1 MTYKN
6 AMVFVYG
13 TLRSDADP
21 SNSHLLGGTLLST
34 CCTVRGELYDF
45 GHYPGIVLNEF
56 GGDVVG
62 EVWSVPK
69 TSLSRLDYYEGSL
82 YVRVITE
89 ARLAGGEKIH
99 VMVYEAIDVDGLDK
113 IPGNDWVTRKVAA
126 G

>member
-6 AMVFVYG
+6 VMVFVYG

-34 CCTVRGELYDF
+34 GCTVRGELYDF

-89 ARLAGGEKIH
+89 ARVAGGAKIH

-126 G
+126 V